1 MGVGPGGVANVPLM
15 GGGRQMWRERS
26 HTREE
31 GARDRARPVLL
42 PEAQASPAAQGSD
55 MEDTHSWQSESRL
68 VHRPAVAVE
77 LWISPPHWALL

>member
-1 MGVGPGGVANVPLM
+1 MWEL
-15 GGGRQMWRERS
+15 RWRERS
-26 HTREE
+26 HTTEE
-31 GARDRARPVLL
+31 GARDRTRPVLL
-42 PEAQASPAAQGSD
+42 PEAQASPAAWGSD